1 MLCIKVDVLHCL
13 SRVTQLMS
21 AQRTRH
27 LSVPHIL
34 RNNFETFLLFPTAE
48 NGDFI
53 AHCSGL
59 RLSWLLREIQM
70 CLFAGKLQVYKA
82 QSGNAQGK
90 LKSKKTN
97 VPCLHAVKLQVSCI
111 WRSSRHERMVGLGPG
126 VQHMLQVCYILWLCC
141 IQPATCY
148 LQVKLQTAS
157 CSTCYRFVTCYVHN
171 TTYLLLT
178 NCFLQHILLALLQR
192 ILALGA
198 G

>member
-1 MLCIKVDVLHCL
+1 MSCIVCQGSPNSWAL
-13 SRVTQLMS
+13 TEPQ
-21 AQRTRH
+21 H

-48 NGDFI
+48 NGDII
-53 AHCSGL
+53 AHWSGL
-59 RLSWLLREIQM
+59 RLSWLLRKIQM

-90 LKSKKTN
+90 LKCKKLMCLVCMRWNCALFACSETA
-97 VPCLHAVKLQVSCI
+97 PCLHAVKLQVSCI

-148 LQVKLQTAS
+148 LHCKL
-157 CSTCYRFVTCYVHN
+157 
-171 TTYLLLT
+171 
-178 NCFLQHILLALLQR
+178 
-192 ILALGA
+192 
-198 G
+198 